1 MERKVQIKRIEWMN
15 QDNDLIVTVKESKDL
30 LSYDSQWILPS
41 ESLNKIL
48 SEIQKQEEGI
58 DINDYLSIEQWSA
71 SEINYV
77 FNFEREKSLYIKGLS
92 ETPNLRQIRA

>member
-48 SEIQKQEEGI
+48 SEIQKQEEVI

-77 FNFEREKSLYIKGLS
+77 FNFEREKSLFINGLS